1 MDPSTL
7 VIESLF
13 GLLFVSA
20 VVRYVRRR
28 DALGLDVM
36 LIFGSMAMLF
46 AIGHLSKLVGTLPT
60 WADGAALAFLLAQ
73 PWLTLRLA
81 NKLHAVHRRVRI
93 GATVA
98 YFGTALPLLFIP
110 LRQAA
115 FLVLAAIAIFIV
127 TDLLAAFYLN
137 QEARHRVGSARARLT
152 AAAAASAMLAA
163 ALLVSIVVGSIPAL
177 ATVAGSA
184 GRIVALLAASLY
196 VVAFM
201 PPRWLRTV
209 WGAVATFNFTQDLM
223 DDAADAGEGSGWQRL
238 ADVARRATGAKAT
251 LVVIGQPGVARVAA
265 IGADG
270 TARDHL
276 AFAKF
281 STVPARVDQDRPIPD
296 GDLARPSRR
305 IDAPFVSVLPFS
317 LADDEPGALVLLR
330 TRPSLFSSD
339 DEAMLQFLIA
349 RAAIFTE
356 RSRAAAEQAALAQ
369 RLAMTVQA
377 LEQASQAKSDFLAS
391 MSHELRTPL
400 SAIIGFSALMR
411 DEPLA
416 DGRRSVPD
424 EWIEHVHRS
433 GDHLLNLIN
442 DVLDLTKIEAGRINL
457 EKESFELGSAL
468 AESVEGLR
476 PLADRKSIE
485 MIVSSDAGAITAD
498 RGRLRQIVYN
508 LLSNAIK
515 FTPEG
520 GHISVE
526 GAWSGNEAH
535 VAVVDTGVGIAVD
548 DLEHVFEE
556 FRQVGDLKARE
567 AGTGLG
573 LALCRRLAEAHGGR
587 LTVSSELGRG
597 SRFELILP
605 DARSI
610 QAAVEAAPA
619 HAEADG
625 SASRILVIED
635 DPGAVRLLRT
645 YLEGEGYDVEVATSG
660 EAGIA
665 AAKRQAP
672 DAIILDVLLPG
683 IDGWEVLRR
692 LKADPGLRDL
702 PVVVATVVDERNVA
716 MSLGAVDY
724 FLKPIKPEALLARL
738 SQYTFTTKVK
748 QGRVRVLAIDDDPI
762 ARDLVVNALRPEGF
776 EVVAAAS
783 GREGLDLA
791 VDSPPDLVI
800 CDLLMP
806 DMDGYEVVDR
816 LHANAA
822 TRDVTILILTGQEIS
837 MADRQRLNGKVAE
850 IVHKG
855 GDARPAFL
863 KWVRRASTAGRRR
876 RLPLPASASAA
887 SSAPAATP

>member
-1 MDPSTL
+1 MDLTSVVVEL
-7 VIESLF
+7 LF
-13 GLLFVSA
+13 ALLFVSA
-20 VVRYVRRR
+20 VVRYVQRR
-28 DALGLDVM
+28 DALSLDVM

-46 AIGHLSKLVGTLPT
+46 AIGHLSALFGTVPT

-81 NKLHAVHRRVRI
+81 NKLYPVHRPVRI
-93 GATVA
+93 GASVA
-98 YFGTALPLLFIP
+98 YFATAGPLLFVP

-115 FLVLAAIAIFIV
+115 ILVLAAMAVFIV
-127 TDLLAAFYLN
+127 SDLLAAFYLN
-137 QEARHRVGSARARLT
+137 REARHRVGSARARVR
-152 AAAAASAMLAA
+152 AAAAASALLAL
-163 ALLVSIVVGSIPAL
+163 ALLVSIVVSSVPGLS
-177 ATVAGSA
+177 TVAGSI
-184 GRIVALLAASLY
+184 GRIVALVAASLY

-209 WGAVATFNFTQDLM
+209 WSAVATFNFTQDLM
-223 DDAADAGEGSGWQRL
+223 DDAADPGEGSGWQRL

-251 LVVIGQPGVARVAA
+251 LVVIGQTGAVRVAA
-265 IGADG
+265 IGADES
-270 TARDHL
+270 ARALL
-276 AFAKF
+276 ASAEL
-281 STVPARVDQDRPIPD
+281 SEMPARINEHHEIAD
-296 GDLARPSRR
+296 GDLAHPART
-305 IDAPFVSVLPFS
+305 IGAPFVSVLPFS
-317 LADDEPGALVLLR
+317 LADDEPGSLVLLR
-330 TRPSLFSSD
+330 ARPSLFASD
-339 DEAMLQFLIA
+339 DDAMLQFLIA

-356 RSRAAAEQAALAQ
+356 RSRAAAEEAALAQ
-369 RLAMTVQA
+369 RLAMTVHA

-416 DGRRSVPD
+416 GGRRSVPD

-433 GDHLLNLIN
+433 GDHLLALIN

-457 EKESFELGSAL
+457 ERESFDLGTAL

-476 PLADRKSIE
+476 PLADRKSLA
-485 MIVSSDAGAITAD
+485 MVVASDGGAVTAD

-515 FTPEG
+515 FTPDG
-520 GHISVE
+520 GRISVE
-526 GAWSGNEAH
+526 GRWVGDEARI
-535 VAVVDTGVGIAVD
+535 AVTDTGVGIAVD

-587 LTVSSELGRG
+587 LTVTSEPGQG

-605 DARSI
+605 DARS
-610 QAAVEAAPA
+610 APA
-619 HAEADG
+619 PSVVPLTTAVVADG

-645 YLEGEGYDVEVATSG
+645 YLEGEGYEVEVAPDG
-660 EAGIA
+660 EAGMA
-665 AAKRQAP
+665 AASREAP

-692 LKADPGLRDL
+692 LKADPALRDL
-702 PVVVATVVDERNVA
+702 PVVVVTVVDERNVA

-724 FLKPIKPEALLARL
+724 FLKPVKPEALLARL

-748 QGRVRVLAIDDDPI
+748 LGPVRVLTIDDDPV
-762 ARDLVVNALRPEGF
+762 ARDLVTNALRPEGF
-776 EVVAAAS
+776 EVVAAGS
-783 GREGLDLA
+783 GQEGLDMALEE
-791 VDSPPDLVI
+791 PPDLVI

-816 LHANAA
+816 LHANEA
-822 TRDVTILILTGQEIS
+822 TKDVTILILTGQELS
-837 MADRQRLNGKVAE
+837 TADRQRLNGKVAE
-850 IVHKG
+850 IVGKG
-855 GDARPAFL
+855 VDPRPAFL
-863 KWVRRASTAGRRR
+863 RWLRRAANAAQRRT
-876 RLPLPASASAA
+876 LPAP
-887 SSAPAATP
+887 AP

>member
-1 MDPSTL
+1 MDLSSL
-7 VIESLF
+7 VVELLF

-20 VVRYVRRR
+20 VVRYIRRR
-28 DALGLDVM
+28 DPLSLDVM

-46 AIGHLSKLVGTLPT
+46 AIGHLATLIGPLPT

-73 PWLTLRLA
+73 PWLTLRLV
-81 NKLHAVHRRVRI
+81 NRLHAMHRAVRI

-110 LRQAA
+110 LKQAA
-115 FLVLAAIAIFIV
+115 VLVLAAIAVFIIS
-127 TDLLAAFYLN
+127 DLAAAFYLN

-152 AAAAASAMLAA
+152 AAAAASGLLAF
-163 ALLVSIVVGSIPAL
+163 ALLVSIVVSSIPAVS
-177 ATVAGSA
+177 TVAGSA
-184 GRIVALLAASLY
+184 GRIVALVAASLY

-223 DDAADAGEGSGWQRL
+223 DNPSDAGEGSGWQRL
-238 ADVARRATGAKAT
+238 ADVARRATGAAAT
-251 LVVIGQPGVARVAA
+251 LVVIGKPGAVRVAA
-265 IGADG
+265 IGADRS
-270 TARDHL
+270 ARAQL
-276 AFAKF
+276 ASAGF
-281 STVPARVDQDRPIPD
+281 SAVPEGIDEHHRIAD
-296 GDLARPSRR
+296 GDLAEQARA
-305 IDAPFVSVLPFS
+305 IDAPFVSVLPFR
-317 LADDEPGALVLLR
+317 LANDEPGALVLLR
-330 TRPSLFSSD
+330 TRPSLFASD
-339 DEAMLQFLIA
+339 DDAMLAFLIA
-349 RAAIFTE
+349 RATIFTE

-416 DGRRSVPD
+416 EGRRSVPD

-433 GDHLLNLIN
+433 GDHLLALIN

-457 EKESFELGSAL
+457 ERESFELGTAL

-476 PLADRKSIE
+476 PLSDRKSIE
-485 MIVSSDAGAITAD
+485 MAVASDGGGISAD

-515 FTPEG
+515 FTPDG
-520 GHISVE
+520 GRISVE
-526 GAWSGNEAH
+526 GRWTGNEAH
-535 VAVVDTGVGIAVD
+535 ISVTDTGVGIAVD

-573 LALCRRLAEAHGGR
+573 LALCRRLAEAHGGY
-587 LTVSSELGRG
+587 LTVTSEPGRG

-605 DARSI
+605 DARSTPT
-610 QAAVEAAPA
+610 AEVAPPA
-619 HAEADG
+619 TVAPRG

-645 YLEGEGYDVEVATSG
+645 YLEGEGYEVEIATDG
-660 EAGIA
+660 EAGMA
-665 AAKRQAP
+665 AASRVAP

-702 PVVVATVVDERNVA
+702 PVVVVTVVDERNVA

-724 FLKPIKPEALLARL
+724 FLKPVKPAALLARL

-748 QGRVRVLAIDDDPI
+748 QGRVRVLTIDDDPV
-762 ARDLVVNALRPEGF
+762 ARDLVASALRPEGF
-776 EVVAAAS
+776 EVVGAAS
-783 GREGLDLA
+783 GQEGLDLA
-791 VDSPPDLVI
+791 LEEPPDLVI

-806 DMDGYEVVDR
+806 DMDGYEVVER
-816 LHANAA
+816 LQANEG
-822 TRDVTILILTGQEIS
+822 TKDVTILILTGQELSI
-837 MADRQRLNGKVAE
+837 ADRQRLNGKVAD
-850 IVHKG
+850 IVSKG
-855 GDARPAFL
+855 VDPRPAFL
-863 KWVRRASTAGRRR
+863 RWLRRASAAAQRRS
-876 RLPLPASASAA
+876 LPAP
-887 SSAPAATP
+887 AP

>member
-1 MDPSTL
+1 MDLSTL
-7 VIESLF
+7 IIEVLF
-13 GLLFVSA
+13 WLLFASA

-28 DALGLDVM
+28 DALSLDVM

-46 AIGHLSKLVGTLPT
+46 ALGHISDLVGTLPS
-60 WADGAALAFLLAQ
+60 WADGLTLAFLLAQ

-81 NKLHAVHRRVRI
+81 NKLHAVNRRVRI

-98 YFGTALPLLFIP
+98 YFGTALPLLFFP
-110 LRQAA
+110 LRQVPI
-115 FLVLAAIAIFIV
+115 LTLAAIGVFIV
-127 TDLLAAFYLN
+127 TDLVAAFYLN
-137 QEARHRVGSARARLT
+137 REARHRVGSAKARLI
-152 AAAAASAMLAA
+152 AAAAASALLAIA
-163 ALLVSIVVGSIPAL
+163 ILVSIVVSSIPAL
-177 ATVAGSA
+177 ATVGGSV
-184 GRIVALLAASLY
+184 GRIIALVAASLY

-223 DDAADAGEGSGWQRL
+223 DDAADTEGLGWQRL
-238 ADVARRATGAKAT
+238 ADVARRATGARAA
-251 LVVIGQPGVARVAA
+251 LVVIGEPGVTRIAA
-265 IGADG
+265 IGADDA
-270 TARDHL
+270 ARDHL

-281 STVPARVDQDRPIPD
+281 SAVPAEVDEDHPIVD
-296 GDLARPSRR
+296 GELARPARR

-317 LADDEPGALVLLR
+317 LADDEPGALALMR
-330 TRPSLFSSD
+330 ERPSLFASD
-339 DEAMLQFLIA
+339 DDAMLQFLIA
-349 RAAIFTE
+349 RATIFTE
-356 RSRAAAEQAALAQ
+356 RSRAAAEQSALAT

-411 DEPLA
+411 DEAPA
-416 DGRRSVPD
+416 GDGRRGVPD

-433 GDHLLNLIN
+433 GEHLLALIN

-457 EKESFELGSAL
+457 ERESFELATAL

-485 MIVSSDAGAITAD
+485 MVVDAEVGEITAD

-520 GHISVE
+520 GHIGVE
-526 GAWSGNEAH
+526 GRWSGDDAH
-535 VAVVDTGVGIAVD
+535 IAVTDTGVGIAVD
-548 DLEHVFEE
+548 DLDHVFEE

-587 LTVSSELGRG
+587 LTVTSEVDKG

-605 DARSI
+605 LARTVPTGV
-610 QAAVEAAPA
+610 AAEVV
-619 HAEADG
+619 AEAEAEG
-625 SASRILVIED
+625 SHILVIED

-645 YLEGEGYDVEVATSG
+645 YLEGEGYEVEVAANG
-660 EAGIA
+660 EDGMA
-665 AAKRQAP
+665 AAHRRTP

-692 LKADPGLRDL
+692 LKADPALRDL
-702 PVVVATVVDERNVA
+702 PVVVVTVVDERNVA

-724 FLKPIKPEALLARL
+724 FLKPVNPAALLARL
-738 SQYTFTTKVK
+738 GQYTFTTKVK
-748 QGRVRVLAIDDDPI
+748 QGRVRVLTIDDDPI
-762 ARDLVVNALRPEGF
+762 ARDLVTNALRPEGF
-776 EVVAAAS
+776 DVVAAAS

-791 VDSPPDLVI
+791 LDEPPDLVI

-816 LHANAA
+816 LHANEA
-822 TRDVTILILTGQEIS
+822 TKDVTILILTGQDLS

-850 IVHKG
+850 IVGKG
-855 GDARPAFL
+855 GDPRPAFL
-863 KWVRRASTAGRRR
+863 RWLRRASAAAQRRT
-876 RLPLPASASAA
+876 LPAA
-887 SSAPAATP
+887 

>member
-7 VIESLF
+7 VIE
-13 GLLFVSA
+13 LLFWLLFASA
-20 VVRYVRRR
+20 VARYVRRR
-28 DALGLDVM
+28 DALGLDVV

-46 AIGHLSKLVGTLPT
+46 AIGHLADLVGTLPT

-81 NKLHAVHRRVRI
+81 NKLHALNRRVRI

-98 YFGTALPLLFIP
+98 YFGTALPLLVVP
-110 LRQAA
+110 LREYPILA
-115 FLVLAAIAIFIV
+115 LAAIAVFIV
-127 TDLLAAFYLN
+127 SDLLAAFYLN
-137 QEARHRVGSARARLT
+137 KEARHRVGSARARLT
-152 AAAAASAMLAA
+152 AAAAASGLLAIA
-163 ALLVSIVVGSIPAL
+163 ILVSIVGSSIPAVS
-177 ATVAGSA
+177 TIAGGA
-184 GRIVALLAASLY
+184 GRITALVAASLF

-223 DDAADAGEGSGWQRL
+223 DDAAGTEGSGWQRL
-238 ADVARRATGAKAT
+238 ADVARKATGAKAT
-251 LVVIGQPGVARVAA
+251 LVIIGQPGLARIAA
-265 IGADG
+265 IGAEG
-270 TARDHL
+270 AAREHL

-281 STVPARVDQDRPIPD
+281 SSVPAPRDEHHPIPD

-330 TRPSLFSSD
+330 ERPSLFASD
-339 DEAMLQFLIA
+339 DDAMLQFLIA

-411 DEPLA
+411 DEQLVTE
-416 DGRRSVPD
+416 GKRSVPD

-433 GDHLLNLIN
+433 GEHLLALIN

-457 EKESFELGSAL
+457 EPESFELATAL

-485 MIVSSDAGAITAD
+485 MVVDAEAGEITAD

-515 FTPEG
+515 FTPEHG
-520 GHISVE
+520 RIVVE
-526 GAWSGNEAH
+526 GRWSADDAH
-535 VAVVDTGVGIAVD
+535 IAVTDTGVGIAVD
-548 DLEHVFEE
+548 DLGHIFEE

-587 LTVSSELGRG
+587 MAVTSELGRG

-605 DARSI
+605 EARSI
-610 QAAVEAAPA
+610 ASTAVAPTPAAAV
-619 HAEADG
+619 DG
-625 SASRILVIED
+625 YASRILVIED

-645 YLEGEGYDVEVATSG
+645 YLEGEGYDVE
-660 EAGIA
+660 IA
-665 AAKRQAP
+665 ADGESGMAAASRQAP

-702 PVVVATVVDERNVA
+702 PVVVVTVVDERNVA

-724 FLKPIKPEALLARL
+724 FLKPVNPAALLSRL

-748 QGRVRVLAIDDDPI
+748 QGRVRVLTIDDDPV
-762 ARDLVVNALRPEGF
+762 ARDLVTNALRPEGF

-791 VDSPPDLVI
+791 LEQPPDLVI

-816 LHANAA
+816 LHANEA
-822 TRDVTILILTGQEIS
+822 TKDVTILILTGQELTA
-837 MADRQRLNGKVAE
+837 ADRMRLNGKVAE
-850 IVHKG
+850 IVGKG
-855 GDARPAFL
+855 VDPRPAFL
-863 KWVRRASTAGRRR
+863 RWLRRAA
-876 RLPLPASASAA
+876 AA
-887 SSAPAATP
+887 SQRRVVPAPAP

>member
-7 VIESLF
+7 VIELLF

-20 VVRYVRRR
+20 VIRYVRRR
-28 DALGLDVM
+28 DALSLDVM

-46 AIGHLSKLVGTLPT
+46 ALGHLSSLVETLPT

-73 PWLTLRLA
+73 PWFTLRLA
-81 NKLHAVHRRVRI
+81 NKLHAIHRRVRI

-98 YFGTALPLLFIP
+98 YFGTALPLLFVP
-110 LRQAA
+110 LRQAVI
-115 FLVLAAIAIFIV
+115 LVLAAIAVFIV
-127 TDLLAAFYLN
+127 SDLLAAFYLN
-137 QEARHRVGSARARLT
+137 REARRRVGSARARLT
-152 AAAAASAMLAA
+152 AAAAASGLLSVAV
-163 ALLVSIVVGSIPAL
+163 LVSIVVSSIPAVSDI
-177 ATVAGSA
+177 ASSA
-184 GRIVALLAASLY
+184 ARIIALIAASLY
-196 VVAFM
+196 VVAFV

-209 WGAVATFNFTQDLM
+209 WGAVATYNFTQDLM
-223 DDAADAGEGSGWQRL
+223 DDAADAEGGGWQRL
-238 ADVARRATGAKAT
+238 ADVARQATGAKAT
-251 LVVIGQPGVARVAA
+251 LVVTGQPGVVRTVAIA
-265 IGADG
+265 ADG
-270 TARDHL
+270 AARDHI

-281 STVPARVDQDRPIPD
+281 GSVPTEVDEHHPIPD

-330 TRPSLFSSD
+330 ERPSLFASD
-339 DEAMLQFLIA
+339 DDAMLQFLIA
-349 RAAIFTE
+349 RASIFTE
-356 RSRAAAEQAALAQ
+356 RSRAAAEQSALAQ

-411 DEPLA
+411 DEPLSE
-416 DGRRSVPD
+416 GRRSVPD

-468 AESVEGLR
+468 VESVEGLR

-485 MIVSSDAGAITAD
+485 MVVSSEGGAISAD

-526 GAWSGNEAH
+526 GRWFENEAR

-548 DLEHVFEE
+548 DLPHVFEE

-605 DARSI
+605 DARSMP
-610 QAAVEAAPA
+610 AAVEAIPSQ
-619 HAEADG
+619 AEADG

-645 YLEGEGYDVEVATSG
+645 YLEVEGYEVEVATSG

-665 AAKRQAP
+665 AATRQAP

-692 LKADPGLRDL
+692 LKADPALRDL

-724 FLKPIKPEALLARL
+724 FLKPIKPEDLLARL

-748 QGRVRVLAIDDDPI
+748 LGRVRVLAIDDDPI

-806 DMDGYEVVDR
+806 DMDGYEVVDQ

-822 TRDVTILILTGQEIS
+822 TKDVTILILTGQELS

-863 KWVRRASTAGRRR
+863 KWVRRASAAGRRR

-887 SSAPAATP
+887 ASAPAASP